1 MHWNQT
7 AHEAGFVTRQVDKGT
22 GWDSLRASATQNLA
36 ISTIGYPF
44 VESDMIGGSGGQPAP
59 SKDVLVRWAQAAS
72 LMPLMY
78 ASTSPVDT
86 NDTTTGQKVDYDQE
100 TVDLYRRAIE
110 THEKLAPYIWD
121 QVRSTLKTGDPIMR
135 PLFFDFPKD
144 EASYTVTDEW
154 MLGPAVLAAPK
165 LSTGATR
172 AVHLPPGT
180 WYDVN
185 QGTVIRG
192 PKTLKGYAA
201 PLGVTPAFV
210 NLKAKGAA
218 KAIRALKRD
227 DAPGRLRPD
236 RPGRP
241 GHRRRYAVRGDHR
254 GDQLEHRDPRG
265 TPRRRWTCP
274 TAGAPRRPARPPRSP
289 SGTAPHSPPPGR

>member
-1 MHWNQT
+1 
-7 AHEAGFVTRQVDKGT
+7 
-22 GWDSLRASATQNLA
+22 
-36 ISTIGYPF
+36 
-44 VESDMIGGSGGQPAP
+44 
-59 SKDVLVRWAQAAS
+59 
-72 LMPLMY
+72 MPLMY

-100 TVDLYRRAIE
+100 TVDLYRQAIK

-121 QVRSTLKTGDPIMR
+121 QVQSTLKTGDPIMR

-172 AVHLPPGT
+172 SVHLPPGT

-210 NLKAKGAA
+210 NLKAEGAD
-218 KAIRALKRD
+218 KAIKALKRD
-227 DAPGRLRPD
+227 NAPAASVLITPDAPSTDSRQ
-236 RPGRP
+236 
-241 GHRRRYAVRGDHR
+241 AVRGDHR
-254 GDQLEHRDPRG
+254 GDQLGRPDHRERQG
-265 TPRRRWTCP
+265 G
-274 TAGAPRRPARPPRSP
+274 AGPARGLDGEGDRPDHR
-289 SGTAPHSPPPGR
+289 GLAQERRQPHHHLDGDPGR